1 MVEELKNYDE
11 FNETNI
17 DAFFAEM
24 YTLSLSRQEIADY
37 KAHYHQQQPRI

>member
-17 DAFFAEM
+17 DSFFAEM
-24 YTLSLSRQEIADY
+24 YGLSLSRQEIAAY
-37 KAHYHQQQPRI
+37 KAQYH